1 MLEITIDNSHKY
13 DLEKLL
19 IQIVVNIFGLIE
31 EIQKLKANVAG
42 KLFSISIKTYQDK
55 NVGKN

>member
-1 MLEITIDNSHKY
+1 MTIDNSHKY

-19 IQIVVNIFGLIE
+19 TQIIVNIFGLIE

-42 KLFSISIKTYQDK
+42 KLFSISIKTHRDK